1 MTHSPLRLATR
12 ADLSAIL
19 SIYNASIPAHMSTAD
34 LVPQSMV
41 AREAWWEQRNHDT
54 RPVLVTERA
63 GRVVAWGAFTN
74 FKDRAGYAPTAEI
87 SVYVDPSAVGS
98 GLGSAML
105 DELLSCAVACQIDR
119 VIGICF
125 EHNHASLRLARSRGF
140 EEWGRLPEACNMDG
154 VRRSVVILGKIIS
167 APHS

>member
-34 LVPQSMV
+34 LVPQSMA

-54 RPVLVTERA
+54 RPVLVTERG

-105 DELLSCAVACQIDR
+105 DELLSCAGSFR
-119 VIGICF
+119 
-125 EHNHASLRLARSRGF
+125 ARDMQLHQTVYSPCGVL
-140 EEWGRLPEACNMDG
+140 GGYVPE
-154 VRRSVVILGKIIS
+154 R
-167 APHS
+167 

>member
-1 MTHSPLRLATR
+1 MA
-12 ADLSAIL
+12 
-19 SIYNASIPAHMSTAD
+19 
-34 LVPQSMV
+34 

-54 RPVLVTERA
+54 RPVLVTERG

-87 SVYVDPSAVGS
+87 SVYVEPSAVGS

-105 DELLSCAVACQIDR
+105 DELISRAPACLIDR

-125 EHNHASLRLARSRGF
+125 EHNETSIRLARSRGF
-140 EEWGRLPEACNMDG
+140 EEWGRMPEACNMNG
-154 VRRSVVILGKIIS
+154 VRRSVVILGKIIR